1 MGKPTGFLE
10 RQRLS
15 EAYEPAEA
23 RLKHYREFVA
33 TLNDEQTRVQ
43 GSRCM
48 DCGIPFC
55 NNGCPVNNIIPDW
68 NDLVY
73 RGNWEQALKVL
84 HSTNNFPEF
93 TGRICPA
100 PCEEACTLN
109 INDEAVGI
117 KSIEHAIA
125 DKGWQMGW
133 VVPQPPRMKTGKKVM
148 ILLLIFVAAVIVYFI
163 HPVGKKEEHGITEY
177 TAMEKAKFPVLYATM
192 GEREM
197 APVFGQTDERG
208 VTAGRDSLILLPEDR
223 KLKIRFAGTTK
234 IQGVRYEI
242 RSLDTEDLIE
252 RTRIGSFETSLNGDS
267 ENALSTELPI
277 QNLLDAGK
285 EYLLGV
291 CAELSDG
298 SEAWYYMRITE
309 QDQGHANEMLSL
321 AEDFSSKT
329 YKYSDAQSL
338 TMYMETSPTA
348 GSTSLG
354 TVTLKDTFT
363 QLTWG
368 SLGVERSGEAYTK
381 LKELSGNLAN
391 VEITSRVTAKNG
403 EKTENYEVTENFT
416 MKWSSQRIY
425 MMD

>member
-1 MGKPTGFLE
+1 M
-10 RQRLS
+10 
-15 EAYEPAEA
+15 
-23 RLKHYREFVA
+23 
-33 TLNDEQTRVQ
+33 
-43 GSRCM
+43 
-48 DCGIPFC
+48 
-55 NNGCPVNNIIPDW
+55 
-68 NDLVY
+68 
-73 RGNWEQALKVL
+73 
-84 HSTNNFPEF
+84 
-93 TGRICPA
+93 
-100 PCEEACTLN
+100 
-109 INDEAVGI
+109 
-117 KSIEHAIA
+117 
-125 DKGWQMGW
+125 
-133 VVPQPPRMKTGKKVM
+133 
-148 ILLLIFVAAVIVYFI
+148 
-163 HPVGKKEEHGITEY
+163 
-177 TAMEKAKFPVLYATM
+177 
-192 GEREM
+192 
-197 APVFGQTDERG
+197 
-208 VTAGRDSLILLPEDR
+208 TAGRDSLILLPEDR
-223 KLKIRFAGTTK
+223 KLKLRFAGTTK
-234 IQGVRYEI
+234 IQGVHYEI

-425 MMD
+425 MMDYDDGTFHRRHGTVFRKEDPSGDRKR